1 MPDIF
6 ISHKKEDSPQ
16 KPEIMEQL
24 PIHEESPRPERNFY
38 KDRKSVHRH
47 PLSPYALLP
56 ANVSFETKNDGEKV
70 VLLLRRHPITNL
82 GWLIVFVI
90 MLFAPSV
97 LSGFP
102 LLDFLPDNFRFIA
115 VLSWYMISTA
125 YFLENFLSWFFNVNI
140 ITDERI
146 IDVDFYNLIY
156 KHVTDAETNKIQD
169 VSYNMGGVIRTMF
182 DYGDVLIQ
190 TASEI
195 PNLEFLAIP
204 HPSQVV
210 KLLQELRIEEQ
221 VEALEGRIS

>member
-16 KPEIMEQL
+16 KPEVMED
-24 PIHEESPRPERNFY
+24 PPVHEGKPCPPNILY
-38 KDRKSVHRH
+38 KNRKSLPHH
-47 PLSPYALLP
+47 PLSPYAFLP
-56 ANVSFETKNDGEKV
+56 ANVNFETKNDGEKV

-82 GWLIVFVI
+82 GWLAIFVV

-97 LSGFP
+97 LGNFP
-102 LLDFLPDNFRFIA
+102 ILDFLPENFRFIA
-115 VLSWYMISTA
+115 VLSWYMVTTA

-146 IDVDFYNLIY
+146 IDVDFCNLIY

-195 PNLEFLAIP
+195 PSLEFIAIP